1 MPTTNNLNGSSQDQA
16 TKELGPSVR
25 ICHLNI
31 EGISRSKCEYLQK
44 VLIENNID
52 VIAIQETHVENEE
65 QILAR
70 GRIRGYDLLGA
81 TYHPAYGVATYV
93 RNKIENA
100 HVCST
105 SDINNIHTV
114 TIQIGEITISNIYK
128 PPAVLWPPHVI
139 HAHPHPS
146 VYVGDFN
153 SHHELWKYRQSDQN
167 GEALLNW
174 SEEVDT
180 YLVFDA
186 KDQGTFRSAV
196 WKREYNPD
204 LCFVSTNEKNQPL
217 ATSRTVLPDFPH
229 SQHRP
234 VVIEVGIKIP
244 IITSFSRP
252 RWNFKKAD
260 WTTFTERLDKSLG
273 WITPTREN
281 YIRFVGAVIST
292 VKKTIPRGY
301 RKEKLG
307 SSRHTTRDKVPIV
320 PKRVAS
326 HIVATS
332 RAPRDRDHT
341 TKVKQELKILK
352 SECPLTSQYSEGFT
366 LEEINSAISE
376 VKSGKAPGFD
386 KIHPEFLLHCGK
398 YARKWLVDFYT
409 DMIKSGEI
417 PHSSKRASIIAI
429 LKPGKANDQPQNYR
443 PIALLSCVYKLLERL
458 IYNRI
463 IVLFMENHIDAILFA
478 EMMFP

>member
-1 MPTTNNLNGSSQDQA
+1 MA
-16 TKELGPSVR
+16 M
-25 ICHLNI
+25 
-31 EGISRSKCEYLQK
+31 
-44 VLIENNID
+44 
-52 VIAIQETHVENEE
+52 
-65 QILAR
+65 
-70 GRIRGYDLLGA
+70 
-81 TYHPAYGVATYV
+81 
-93 RNKIENA
+93 
-100 HVCST
+100 
-105 SDINNIHTV
+105 
-114 TIQIGEITISNIYK
+114 IYW
-128 PPAVLWPPHVI
+128 V

-153 SHHELWKYRQSDQN
+153 SHHELWRQSDQN

-186 KDQGTFRSAV
+186 KDQGTFRSAA

-204 LCFVSTNEKNQPL
+204 LCFVSTNENNQPL

-244 IITSFSRP
+244 IITSFPRP

-260 WTTFTERLDKSLG
+260 WTTFTERLDKCLG

-281 YIRFVGAVIST
+281 YMRFVGAVIST
-292 VKKTIPRGY
+292 AKKTIPRGY
-301 RKEKLG
+301 RKEYVPGWDEKCKKLYQEYNESQDREIADELLHSLDAARRQKWMETMEKLDFSKSSRKAWSLLRKLG
-307 SSRHTTRDKVPIV
+307 SSRYTTRDKVPIV
-320 PKRVAS
+320 PNRVAS

-352 SECPLTSQYSEGFT
+352 SECPLTSQYSEAFT

-409 DMIKSGEI
+409 DMIISGEI
-417 PHSSKRASIIAI
+417 PNSLKRASIIAI
-429 LKPGKANDQPQNYR
+429 LKPGKLPPSLFPEFSLQATLHHRTPTLPSPYSF
-443 PIALLSCVYKLLERL
+443 ISFLLAVS
-458 IYNRI
+458 
-463 IVLFMENHIDAILFA
+463 
-478 EMMFP
+478 